1 MQFIKT
7 KANLLQGLA
16 TFTDFGYTLF
26 MPFSL
31 VAPKYFYII

>member
-16 TFTDFGYTLF
+16 TFANFGYTLF

-31 VAPKYFYII
+31 VAPK